1 MLTYEYKLYSS
12 KRNRK
17 LDAML
22 REACF
27 VWNHALAL
35 QRRYYALYGKYC
47 TCAKMKHHFVRRI
60 TRTRLHSQTVQEILE
75 RLDGSYKRFFDHLAT
90 RPPKFKRAAEFS
102 SIVWKQ
108 GGYKLNANIFV
119 VNSIKQHFQ
128 FSFSRP

>member
-90 RPPKFKRAAEFS
+90 RPPKFQHKAAFS
-102 SIVWKQ
+102 VLVLTSLGRNGQTGPDQAI
-108 GGYKLNANIFV
+108 A
-119 VNSIKQHFQ
+119 
-128 FSFSRP
+128 SRRVLPVHRH